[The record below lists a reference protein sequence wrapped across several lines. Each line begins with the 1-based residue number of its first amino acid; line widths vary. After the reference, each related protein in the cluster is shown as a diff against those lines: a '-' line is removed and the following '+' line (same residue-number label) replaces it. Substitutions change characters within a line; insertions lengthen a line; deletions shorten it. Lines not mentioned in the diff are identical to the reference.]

1 MTGFEKT
8 VAPHWANELQ
18 EVLEKLISFPSIT
31 PEDAGCQEYMIQ
43 FLEQA
48 GFICQR
54 MNQGPV
60 SNFFASYGETGP
72 LLVFAGHTD
81 VVPIGE
87 ITKWFTD
94 PFVLENKDG
103 MLHGR
108 GGADMKGSL
117 ACMLLMA
124 QRFIKTY
131 PQFHGRLGFLI
142 TSGEEGEDYDMGT
155 PYVMQLLES
164 QGIHIDY
171 CVVGE
176 PSSTHTVGDVIKI
189 GRRGS
194 LSAKINV
201 HGKQGHVAYPHLAD
215 NPIHKMS
222 PALTKLTTIEWDQ
235 GNAHFPPT
243 TMQITYLHSGGHAP
257 NIIPGELVLH
267 LNFRYST
274 EQTHSGLKEKVIST
288 FREYDL
294 DPIIEWRLSGEPF
307 LTAQGS
313 LLENCKEAIIEVTG
327 NSPELSTSGGTSD
340 GRFIAPYGVEV
351 IELGPVNAT
360 IHQVNECVSLS
371 QLHQLETLYFLICE
385 KLFINTKASTI

>member
-1 MTGFEKT
+1 MTPYSDVISSPRVE
-8 VAPHWANELQ
+8 ALQ
-18 EVLEKLISFPSIT
+18 KILDTLIGFPSIT
-31 PEDAGCQEYMIQ
+31 PEDAGCQEFMIQ
-43 FLEQA
+43 FLEEV
-48 GFICQR
+48 GFTCQR

-60 SNFFASYGETGP
+60 SNFFASYGDTGP

-87 ITKWFTD
+87 ISKWFTD
-94 PFVLENKDG
+94 PFVLENRDG
-103 MLHGR
+103 LLYGR
-108 GGADMKGSL
+108 GVADMKGSL

-142 TSGEEGEDYDMGT
+142 TSAEEGEDYDMGT
-155 PYVMQLLES
+155 PYVMQLLAS

-176 PSSTHTVGDVIKI
+176 PSSTHSVGDVIKI

-222 PALTKLTTIEWDQ
+222 PVLNKLTTTVWDQ
-235 GNAHFPPT
+235 GNTHFPPT
-243 TMQITYLHSGGHAP
+243 TMQITHMHSGGHAA

-274 EQTHSGLKEKVIST
+274 EQTHHALKEKVVSA
-288 FREYDL
+288 FQEFNL
-294 DPIIEWRLSGEPF
+294 NPVIEWRLSGEPF
-307 LTAQGS
+307 LTAHGT
-313 LLENCKEAIIEVTG
+313 LIENCKEAIIELTG

-360 IHQVNECVSLS
+360 IHQVNECISLN
-371 QLHQLETLYFLICE
+371 QLEELETLYFLICE
-385 KLFINTKASTI
+385 KLFIK

>member
-1 MTGFEKT
+1 MIQYSDIVSSPRVE
-8 VAPHWANELQ
+8 ALQ
-18 EVLEKLISFPSIT
+18 KILDTLISFPSIT
-31 PEDAGCQEYMIQ
+31 PEDAGCQEFMIQ
-43 FLEQA
+43 FLEQV
-48 GFICQR
+48 GFACQR

-60 SNFFASYGETGP
+60 SNFFASYGDTGP

-87 ITKWFTD
+87 ITKWLTD
-94 PFVLENKDG
+94 PFVLENRDG
-103 MLHGR
+103 LLYGR
-108 GGADMKGSL
+108 GVADMKGSL

-142 TSGEEGEDYDMGT
+142 TSAEEGEDYDMGT
-155 PYVMQLLES
+155 PYVMQLLAS

-222 PALTKLTTIEWDQ
+222 PVLTKLTTTVWDQ

-243 TMQITYLHSGGHAP
+243 TMQITHMHSGGHAA

-274 EQTHSGLKEKVIST
+274 EQTHHALKEKVVSA
-288 FREYDL
+288 FQEFNL
-294 DPIIEWRLSGEPF
+294 NPVIEWHLSGEPF
-307 LTAQGS
+307 LTAHGTLIES
-313 LLENCKEAIIEVTG
+313 CKEAIIELTG

-360 IHQVNECVSLS
+360 IHQVNECITLN
-371 QLHQLETLYFLICE
+371 QLEELETLYFLICE
-385 KLFINTKASTI
+385 KLFIR

>member
-1 MTGFEKT
+1 M
-8 VAPHWANELQ
+8 APYSDVISSPRVKALQ
-18 EVLEKLISFPSIT
+18 KILDTLIGFPSIT
-31 PEDAGCQEYMIQ
+31 PEDAGCQEFMIQ
-43 FLEQA
+43 FLEGV
-48 GFICQR
+48 GFTCQR

-60 SNFFASYGETGP
+60 SNFFASYGDTGP

-94 PFVLENKDG
+94 PFVLENRDG
-103 MLHGR
+103 LLYGR
-108 GGADMKGSL
+108 GVADMKGSL

-142 TSGEEGEDYDMGT
+142 TSAEEGEDYDMGT
-155 PYVMQLLES
+155 PYVMQLLAR

-176 PSSTHTVGDVIKI
+176 PSSTHSVGDVIKI

-222 PALTKLTTIEWDQ
+222 PVLNKLTTTVWDQ
-235 GNAHFPPT
+235 GNTHFPPT
-243 TMQITYLHSGGHAP
+243 TMQITHMHSGGHAA

-274 EQTHSGLKEKVIST
+274 EQTHHALKEKVVSA
-288 FREYDL
+288 FQEFNL
-294 DPIIEWRLSGEPF
+294 NPVIEWRLSGEPF
-307 LTAQGS
+307 LTAHGTLIES
-313 LLENCKEAIIEVTG
+313 CKEAIIELTG

-360 IHQVNECVSLS
+360 IHQVNECITLN
-371 QLHQLETLYFLICE
+371 QLEELETLYFLICE
-385 KLFINTKASTI
+385 KLFIK